1 MPSGGGHI
9 IKARA
14 DINEDFPLRG
24 FVACDCCGN
33 AMTGAWSKGKYRH
46 YAYYRCQTRACDN
59 TGPSIRVAK
68 MEEGFDS
75 ILQSM
80 QPAKGLFELA

>member
-1 MPSGGGHI
+1 
-9 IKARA
+9 
-14 DINEDFPLRG
+14 
-24 FVACDCCGN
+24 
-33 AMTGAWSKGKYRH
+33 MTGAWSKGKYRH

-59 TGPSIRVAK
+59 KGKSIPVAK

-80 QPAKGLFELA
+80 QPAKGLFELAKA